1 MTTSPTSQNN
11 DDAKVRQA
19 LVRSLTN
26 QMNQSERHHR
36 HYMVGQEEIADSA
49 RKNAERSDQ
58 GHHSILSMLDEV
70 SDQIAEGHGAMAT
83 KADIAELQQ
92 ATKGDISVLQQ
103 KMDRVLEHLRVN
115 DHVAIPREQSTT
127 FDPEGESFQ

>member
-1 MTTSPTSQNN
+1 MTVFPTSPDNE
-11 DDAKVRQA
+11 DAKVRHA

-70 SDQIAEGHGAMAT
+70 SDQIAEGHAAMAT
-83 KADIAELQQ
+83 KADFA
-92 ATKGDISVLQQ
+92 VLQQ